1 MKNIFDTYA
10 KFREDN
16 PMFSRAQTTQLSPDE
31 IFKVEDD
38 EDVNMPDVT
47 KNKSETPE
55 LSDDMLSK
63 LADLVVKKLQT
74 TSTSTSQ
81 EGEDN
86 GVHGDS

>member
-16 PMFSRAQTTQLSPDE
+16 PMFSQAQTTRLSPDE

-38 EDVNMPDVT
+38 EDVNMPDVL

-63 LADLVVKKLQT
+63 LADLVVQKLQA
-74 TSTSTSQ
+74 TSTSQ